1 MFFVLTEE
9 LSWTGCSGALT
20 LLVPRNVLSCFK
32 LAWNDSMVFKQKIHS
47 SQVIQKIHAITL
59 ILPTFTRWIWITKL
73 EKIFSHP
80 TTSPPDNYP
89 PLCQDRAFCSGVAQP
104 RVNRLLDSLPP
115 SDHFLGSQKKAK
127 RRESFQLMSRR
138 NKGPESSANW
148 SQTWWDRN
156 GHS

>member
-20 LLVPRNVLSCFK
+20 LLVLRNVLSCFK
-32 LAWNDSMVFKQKIHS
+32 LAWNSSMVFKQKIHS
-47 SQVIQKIHAITL
+47 SQVIQKIHASTL
-59 ILPTFTRWIWITKL
+59 ILPSLDGSGLQNSKRSSLTPAHNPLTITLPRAKIEHSIQVLRNLEWIA
-73 EKIFSHP
+73 
-80 TTSPPDNYP
+80 
-89 PLCQDRAFCSGVAQP
+89 C
-104 RVNRLLDSLPP
+104 SLPP